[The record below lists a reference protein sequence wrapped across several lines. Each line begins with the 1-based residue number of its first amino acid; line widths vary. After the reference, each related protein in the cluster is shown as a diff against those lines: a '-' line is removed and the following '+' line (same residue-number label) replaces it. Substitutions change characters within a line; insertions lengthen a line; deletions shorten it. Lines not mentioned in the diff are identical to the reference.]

1 MDSPAGQYHPDRDAG
16 ESAQVL
22 FPPARPGRVS
32 RENDSNDAVVFK
44 GEIMKALSGYAEW
57 FWLIAQGWKDVENR
71 PWPLTRY
78 IKPGELPLRIYL
90 HASKTKAS
98 QTEIGF
104 IEAQL
109 AKRNF
114 KKLEEFL
121 AVDWTKYRG
130 AIIGETTI
138 TRPYREGDSSP
149 WYFGPNA
156 FWVKDSVLY
165 EAPIPYRG
173 QLGFFPVNLP
183 EHK

>member
-1 MDSPAGQYHPDRDAG
+1 MESAVREYHPDRDAG

-32 RENDSNDAVVFK
+32 RKNDFNDVVVFE
-44 GEIMKALSGYAEW
+44 GEIMRALSGYKEW
-57 FWLIAQGWKDVENR
+57 FWVIGKNWKPVENR

-78 IKPGELPLRIYL
+78 IKLEELPLRIYL
-90 HASKTKAS
+90 HASKTPAS
-98 QTEIGF
+98 QTEISF

-109 AKRNF
+109 AKQDF
-114 KKLEEFL
+114 AQLEEFL
-121 AVDWTKYRG
+121 AVDWSKYRG

-138 TRPYREGDSSP
+138 TRPYREGDFSP

-165 EAPIPYRG
+165 DAPVPYRG